1 MQDGEN
7 VPNYMS
13 KRVNTFLKEG
23 SETGRKKSTNR
34 GSFWILISVTLKRQS
49 LAIQHLSKVP

>member
-13 KRVNTFLKEG
+13 KRVNTL
-23 SETGRKKSTNR
+23 
-34 GSFWILISVTLKRQS
+34 LKREVNRKEMKLQIKGVS
-49 LAIQHLSKVP
+49 GS

>member
-23 SETGRKKSTNR
+23 SETEERKVQIEGVS
-34 GSFWILISVTLKRQS
+34 GS
-49 LAIQHLSKVP
+49 